1 MSTQLRNILSNILS
15 LWAFIIA
22 PATGKI
28 TVPDNPSL
36 PAWYQYRDALTKLR
50 TREGG
55 AGSEKVKEKVN
66 MATPRWCC
74 HMSVIK
80 CLTSF

>member
-1 MSTQLRNILSNILS
+1 MNIFYSVDVQVTKMISNIHICS
-15 LWAFIIA
+15 TII
-22 PATGKI
+22 
-28 TVPDNPSL
+28 
-36 PAWYQYRDALTKLR
+36 ALTKLR

-55 AGSEKVKEKVN
+55 AGYGKVKEKVN